1 MQENKTILVTQFYI
15 PDDVERY
22 QELKYCVKRNIS
34 NTLIDEIVLVI
45 ERGTLNRLIPFH
57 EKIKINWIENR
68 PTYQDLFNVA
78 KETLGDEK
86 GLMLISNSDI
96 FYDEDCISKM
106 YEKISNREPLFLS
119 GLTNLKL
126 LPFFT

>member
-15 PDDVERY
+15 PNDVERY
-22 QELKYCVKRNIS
+22 QELKYCVKKNIS

-57 EKIKINWIENR
+57 KKIKISWIENR

-106 YEKISNREPLFLS
+106 YEKISNREASSFLS
-119 GLTNLKL
+119 INGRMR
-126 LPFFT
+126 FVSI

>member
-1 MQENKTILVTQFYI
+1 MK
-15 PDDVERY
+15 
-22 QELKYCVKRNIS
+22 KNIS

-57 EKIKINWIENR
+57 KKIKISWIENR

-86 GLMLISNSDI
+86 GLMLISNS
-96 FYDEDCISKM
+96 EQLISQSATQFCYTLYKNPVL
-106 YEKISNREPLFLS
+106 YEI
-119 GLTNLKL
+119 G
-126 LPFFT
+126 